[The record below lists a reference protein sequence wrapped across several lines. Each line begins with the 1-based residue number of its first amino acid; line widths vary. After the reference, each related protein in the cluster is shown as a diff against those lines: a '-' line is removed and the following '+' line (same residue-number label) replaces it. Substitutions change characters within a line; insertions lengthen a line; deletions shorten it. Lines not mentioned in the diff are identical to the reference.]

1 MKKPK
6 IKFEDLRK
14 EYDEMLRQTQHYV
27 KWRKAK
33 VDENICR
40 LLLQRH
46 PNADPNMTV
55 RELVAGAEL
64 VEIIQEAETMAEA
77 FIKSVI
83 EEKVRELYRRLVTAT
98 ATEPP
103 ATKQ

>member
-1 MKKPK
+1 MQKSK

-14 EYDEMLRQTQHYV
+14 EYDEMLRQTQHYA

-40 LLLQRH
+40 LLLERH
-46 PNADPNMTV
+46 PNADPNTTV
-55 RELVAGAEL
+55 ADLVDGPEL
-64 VEIIQEAETMAEA
+64 VEIIREAETMAEA
-77 FIKSVI
+77 FIKSTI
-83 EEKVRELYRRLVTAT
+83 EEKARELYRRLVTAT
-98 ATEPP
+98 EPP